1 MQNRYGTDK
10 NAPGAFRTAARGGQ
24 YARMAASARQHS
36 SPTIEAQE
44 EVRWRAFFRRAEEAV
59 LGSRGLWRR
68 TAACL
73 LLVLGILGVKALG
86 SKTAQQFLGDAA
98 SVLQST
104 TVEDEE
110 LGRLHF
116 VNGTA
121 TDGAYSLPLEGE
133 VVQSFAESEREV
145 SIQSEQHAEVKAIL
159 AGTVIKTSQDSVVV
173 NNANGTQTTYTGLK
187 PTVLA
192 GDAVQSAQVIG
203 SLHEEVLCLETVS
216 GIGYVDSLDAAQL
229 REAAGTIE
237 S

>member
-86 SKTAQQFLGDAA
+86 SKTAQQFLVIPLRCCKAQW
-98 SVLQST
+98 L
-104 TVEDEE
+104 
-110 LGRLHF
+110 RMR
-116 VNGTA
+116 NW
-121 TDGAYSLPLEGE
+121 DGCIS
-133 VVQSFAESEREV
+133 
-145 SIQSEQHAEVKAIL
+145 
-159 AGTVIKTSQDSVVV
+159 
-173 NNANGTQTTYTGLK
+173 
-187 PTVLA
+187 
-192 GDAVQSAQVIG
+192 
-203 SLHEEVLCLETVS
+203 
-216 GIGYVDSLDAAQL
+216 
-229 REAAGTIE
+229 
-237 S
+237 